1 MDTNVINYPKPA
13 DTLRARYLPQQGF
26 YQLFFEVEGKTKI
39 VEPIYE
45 PNFDSDGK
53 YMRNIIYTV
62 VQKVKDY
69 NINFYDIANAIVECC
84 KSNNYKVP
92 KIMYD

>member
-1 MDTNVINYPKPA
+1 MANKVINYPKPK

-45 PNFDSDGK
+45 SSFDSDGK
-53 YMRNIIYTV
+53 YMRSIIYTV
-62 VQKVKDY
+62 VEKVKDY
-69 NINFYDIANAIVECC
+69 NIDFYDIANAIVECC
-84 KSNNYKVP
+84 KDNNQRPP
-92 KIMYD
+92 KIMFN

>member
-1 MDTNVINYPKPA
+1 MTNKVINYPKPK

-45 PNFDSDGK
+45 PNFDCDGK

-62 VQKVKDY
+62 AQKVNDY
-69 NINFYDIANAIVECC
+69 DIDFYDIAKAIVECC
-84 KSNNYKVP
+84 KNNNYKVP
-92 KIMYD
+92 KIIYD